1 MAARR
6 RQKKEMSVQRPK
18 NVGDRVHAPKLS
30 HLVAERL
37 RAQIADGELTAGDSL
52 PSEAQLLE
60 QFGVSRPTLREA
72 LRVLESETL
81 IQLGR
86 GARSGA
92 IVLGPSVEA
101 VARYS
106 GTFLASRGTTIAEI
120 HQVRMLLEPSL
131 AALIA
136 QRCRKEDIKALRA
149 CVKAQQDAL
158 EAHDYLAVIS
168 GVVEFHDL
176 MVRCSDNGALGLLAG
191 MLHDISMKVYPQ
203 MLVAGSTSERQ
214 AVKRR
219 TEQSAA
225 AHSQLME
232 LIADGK
238 GSKAEE
244 FWRNYMQDT
253 AEFLTRTGLGKLRVQ
268 ISADYAN
275 TKSGRR

>member
-1 MAARR
+1 MERL
-6 RQKKEMSVQRPK
+6 K
-18 NVGDRVHAPKLS
+18 NVGDRVRAPKLS

-37 RAQIADGELTAGDSL
+37 RAQIAQGKLSAGDSL
-52 PSEAQLLE
+52 PPEAQLLQ

-92 IVLGPSVEA
+92 IVLGPSIEA

-106 GTFLASRGTTIAEI
+106 GTFLASRGTTLGEI
-120 HQVRMLLEPSL
+120 HQVRMLLEPPL

-136 QRCRKEDIKALRA
+136 QRSRRDDVKALRA
-149 CVKAQQDAL
+149 CVKAQQEGLARG
-158 EAHDYLAVIS
+158 DYLAVIS
-168 GVVEFHDL
+168 AVIDFHGV
-176 MVRCSDNGALGLLAG
+176 MVRCSENSALGLLSG
-191 MLHDISMKVYPQ
+191 MLHEISLKVYPQ
-203 MLVAGSTSERQ
+203 MLVAGSASERQ

-225 AHSQLME
+225 AHARLTE
-232 LIADGK
+232 LVSAGK
-238 GSKAEE
+238 ARESEE

-253 AEFLTRTGLGKLRVQ
+253 AAFLTRTGLGKLRVQ
-268 ISADYAN
+268 LPSSYPSAK
-275 TKSGRR
+275 TTHR

>member
-1 MAARR
+1 
-6 RQKKEMSVQRPK
+6 MSEQRPRT
-18 NVGDRVHAPKLS
+18 VGERVRAPKLS

-37 RAQIADGELTAGDSL
+37 RGQIADGELSAGDSL
-52 PSEAQLLE
+52 PSEAQLLQ

-131 AALIA
+131 ASIIA
-136 QRCRKEDIKALRA
+136 QRCRKEDIKSLRA
-149 CVKAQQDAL
+149 CVKSQQDAL
-158 EAHDYLAVIS
+158 SADDYPAVIS
-168 GVVEFHDL
+168 AVIDFHDV
-176 MVRCSDNGALGLLAG
+176 MVRCSDNGALGLLSG
-191 MLHDISMKVYPQ
+191 MLHDISLQVYPQ
-203 MLVAGSTSERQ
+203 MLVAGSPRERQ
-214 AVKRR
+214 AVTRR

-225 AHSQLME
+225 AHAQLME
-232 LIADGK
+232 LIVDGK
-238 GSKAEE
+238 AREAEN
-244 FWRNYMQDT
+244 FWRHYMQDT
-253 AEFLTRTGLGKLRVQ
+253 AAFLAQTGLGKLRVQ
-268 ISADYAN
+268 VSTDYAKPRN
-275 TKSGRR
+275 GRR